1 MTSNVDIGL
10 CIPYT
15 IRVTPDKGRGIFADT
30 AVRNG
35 TTIWR
40 HVPRQYA
47 VYDEQLLKELLA
59 KSSHSEAVY
68 ELTHIHCV
76 AEFPGY
82 MIRVFDDGVL
92 INHSAQPTLVINA
105 GSGDYEV
112 PSVASV
118 QDVVDA
124 LLNSHFTLIA
134 TRALAVGDELTLDY
148 NADPEEPLYYDT
160 LCDQYGVSW
169 ECEWL

>member
-1 MTSNVDIGL
+1 M
-10 CIPYT
+10 
-15 IRVTPDKGRGIFADT
+15 
-30 AVRNG
+30 
-35 TTIWR
+35 
-40 HVPRQYA
+40 
-47 VYDEQLLKELLA
+47 YDEQLLNELLA
-59 KSSHSEAVY
+59 KSSRSEAVY
-68 ELTHIHCV
+68 ELTHIHC
-76 AEFPGY
+76 AADFPGY

-134 TRALAVGDELTLDY
+134 T
-148 NADPEEPLYYDT
+148 
-160 LCDQYGVSW
+160 
-169 ECEWL
+169 

>member
-1 MTSNVDIGL
+1 MTSNADIGL

-15 IRVTPDKGRGIFADT
+15 IRVTPEKGRGIFAESV
-30 AVRNG
+30 VRKG

-40 HVPRQYA
+40 HVPGQYA

-76 AEFPGY
+76 AEFPDY

-148 NADPEEPLYYDT
+148 NADSEDPLYYDT

>member
-1 MTSNVDIGL
+1 MTSNANIGL
-10 CIPYT
+10 CIPYM

-30 AVRNG
+30 AVRKG

-40 HVPRQYA
+40 HVPGQYA
-47 VYDEQLLKELLA
+47 VYDEQLFKELLA

-118 QDVVDA
+118 QDVADA

-134 TRALAVGDELTLDY
+134 ARALEVGDELTNDY